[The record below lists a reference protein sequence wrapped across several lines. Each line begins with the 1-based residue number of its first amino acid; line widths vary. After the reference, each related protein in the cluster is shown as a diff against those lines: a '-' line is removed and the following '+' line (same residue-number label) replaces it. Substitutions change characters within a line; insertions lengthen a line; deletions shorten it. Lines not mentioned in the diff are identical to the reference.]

1 MFVANNTDD
10 VDQNITGNAR
20 HLGWTVLDVPRVSS
34 IGLPCIRDMYADVAI
49 RYPNC
54 EYHGYTN
61 GDILFDRG
69 LARTMHAVAKVHAT
83 CS

>member
-1 MFVANNTDD
+1 MTD
-10 VDQNITGNAR
+10 IAR
-20 HLGWTVLDVPRVSS
+20 DLGWTVLDVSRLSS
-34 IGLPCIRDMYADVAI
+34 IGIPCIRDMYADVAD

-69 LARTMHAVAKVHAT
+69 LARTMHAVAKVRTTLSTSASE
-83 CS
+83 CIKM